1 VALLKQVKGVGT
13 LIALTYVLTRKTRG
27 ASERVEMQAAMW
39 DCNRADGTPTN
50 PEWLQTAEN
59 GMIVAAMRYSS
70 GAHISS
76 KCLR

>member
-1 VALLKQVKGVGT
+1 MALLKQVKDVGM
-13 LIALTYVLTRKTRG
+13 LIALPYILTRKTRG
-27 ASERVEMQAAMW
+27 ASERVEMQVAMW
-39 DCNRADGTPTN
+39 DCNRADGTPSN

-59 GMIVAAMRYSS
+59 GMIVAAIRYSS